1 MRASA
6 VRAQSVNAVLWN
18 FDCDH
23 KDCERTD
30 ATPVVLTR
38 LNRDGELVEKFTYC
52 FCPGHREQLLRL
64 KETKTLP
71 PREWFEEADDDT
83 SG

>member
-1 MRASA
+1 MTPSA

-30 ATPVVLTR
+30 ATPVVVTL

-52 FCPGHREQLLRL
+52 FCPR
-64 KETKTLP
+64 T
-71 PREWFEEADDDT
+71 
-83 SG
+83 

>member
-23 KDCERTD
+23 KDRERTD

-38 LNRDGELVEKFTYC
+38 LNRDCELVEKVTYC
-52 FCPGHREQLLRL
+52 FCPDHRQQLLRL
-64 KETKTLP
+64 KETRTLP
-71 PREWFEEADDDT
+71 PQEWFGHEQAET
-83 SG
+83 

>member
-38 LNRDGELVEKFTYC
+38 LNRDCELVEKVTYC
-52 FCPGHREQLLRL
+52 FCPDHREQLFRL
-64 KETKTLP
+64 KETRTLP
-71 PREWFEEADDDT
+71 PQEWFGYEQAEK
-83 SG
+83 

>member
-1 MRASA
+1 MRSSA

-30 ATPVVLTR
+30 ATPVVITS
-38 LNRDGELVEKFTYC
+38 LNLDDEVAEKRTYR
-52 FCPGHREQLLRL
+52 FCPDHREQLLRL
-64 KETKTLP
+64 KKTRTLP
-71 PREWFEEADDDT
+71 PQEWFEEAN
-83 SG
+83 G